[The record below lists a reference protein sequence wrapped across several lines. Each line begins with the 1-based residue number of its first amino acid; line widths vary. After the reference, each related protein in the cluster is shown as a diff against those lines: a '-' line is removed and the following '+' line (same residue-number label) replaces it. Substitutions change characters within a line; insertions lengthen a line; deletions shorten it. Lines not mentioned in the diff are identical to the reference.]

1 MSFFKIGGLTFLL
14 ISSVFSTRAQT
25 QDQKI
30 FFTSKYKIF
39 RVGSDGQNPQT
50 ILEPTLLIPSSV
62 CVDQAGGKI
71 YWSEKGG
78 FIRRSNLDGTQ
89 VEVLYEGSNE
99 IPALALDLPRNQML
113 WVSSYPHRIHRANLD
128 GTNVHEVPLIQ
139 ESAALLDITVDSA
152 AEKIYWAA
160 KDSYPNGHIS
170 RANLD
175 GTNQELL
182 ISSIP
187 NLERFALNPEEN
199 TLYIQSQQGSPSY
212 YDQIQ
217 RVNLNAPNLVTIYQT
232 NQSILDL
239 SIESSTE
246 QIYWVE
252 SGRLRKA
259 NLDGSEMTTLLSLAP
274 QNGYTRTLANSNGT
288 LFLGSAY
295 EISALE
301 TSGANFHSLI
311 KSEVAQPYA
320 LAYDP
325 VTEKV
330 FWADSGF
337 QKIRSCNL
345 DGTEAADV
353 VAITNIYNTQ
363 LGFFSL
369 HLGERRIFWVEY
381 PDFYFTT
388 LQSAEFDG
396 SNVTNHFLIYS
407 NSFQAIE
414 NFTLDSAQNRIF
426 WTKRNSALGR
436 NEFWTGNLD
445 GTNIHFLFSQESE
458 GYDYLRDIEFDPGS
472 QKLYWFSD
480 SFPESL
486 WRASLDG
493 SDMEELFPNQ
503 FGTNLALDLNHNFV
517 YWRSTF
523 DAIFRGNLLDSTVE
537 EILVLGAESCYEC
550 SGLSLEPSSRFVSSV
565 PPACSVDARTPHHV
579 ENEAIRYGWNSFDL
593 QFNFLP
599 AQIPDGMFSLVQLD
613 SNQIAP
619 QIASTSLISPNT
631 VRVSLSSPIQAGAWT
646 CLQDNISGAKACF
659 GYLPG
664 DVNGD
669 GITNPIDILAI
680 INNLNGQIQ
689 PPYPSWQSD
698 INRSGSSEPSDI
710 LGLIDVLNGA
720 GALLPWNGSS
730 LSDCPN

>member
-14 ISSVFSTRAQT
+14 ISGVFPTRAQT
-25 QDQKI
+25 QEQKI
-30 FFTSKYKIF
+30 FFTSKYKIL

-71 YWSEKGG
+71 YWSENAG

-89 VEVLYEGSNE
+89 VEQLYEDDHS
-99 IPALALDLPRNQML
+99 ILSLALDLPRNQML
-113 WVSSYPHRIHRANLD
+113 WISSYENRIHRANLD
-128 GTNVHEVPLIQ
+128 GTNVQDVPLIQ
-139 ESAALLDITVDSA
+139 ESPGYIDLTVDSA
-152 AEKIYWAA
+152 AGKIYWAG

-175 GTNQELL
+175 GSNQELL
-182 ISSIP
+182 IASIP
-187 NLERFALNPEEN
+187 NLEHFALNPEEN
-199 TLYIQSQQGSPSY
+199 TLYIQSQQSSPSY

-217 RVNLNAPNLVTIYQT
+217 RVNLNAPSLVTIYQT

-239 SIESSTE
+239 SIEASTE

-259 NLDGSEMTTLLSLAP
+259 NLDGSEMTTLLSLP
-274 QNGYTRTLANSNGT
+274 GQYTRALANSNGI

-295 EISALE
+295 EISTLE

-311 KSEVAQPYA
+311 KSEIAQPYA

-345 DGTEAADV
+345 DGTEASDV
-353 VAITNIYNTQ
+353 VTVTSTYDT
-363 LGFFSL
+363 LGSFSL
-369 HLGERRIFWVEY
+369 HMGDRRVFWIEY
-381 PDFYFTT
+381 SFFNYATK

-396 SNVTNHFLIYS
+396 SNVTNHFLLYS
-407 NSFQAIE
+407 NSLRAIE
-414 NFTLDSAQNRIF
+414 NFTIDSAQNRIF
-426 WTKRNSALGR
+426 WTKHNYDRNDI
-436 NEFWTGNLD
+436 WTGNLD

-458 GYDYLRDIEFDPGS
+458 GYGYLRDIEFDPGT
-472 QKLYWFSD
+472 QKLYWFNST
-480 SFPESL
+480 FPESL

-503 FGTNLALDLNHNFV
+503 FGTELALDLNQNFV
-517 YWRSTF
+517 YWKGTT
-523 DAIFRGNLLDSTVE
+523 DAIFRGNLLDYTVE
-537 EILVLGAESCYEC
+537 AILVLGEESCYEC
-550 SGLSLEPSSRFVSSV
+550 SGLSLETSSRFVSSV

-599 AQIPDGMFSLVQLD
+599 AQIPAGMFSLAQLD

-619 QIASTSLISPNT
+619 QIATTSLINPNT
-631 VRVSLSSPIQAGAWT
+631 VRVNLSSPIQAGAWT

-669 GITNPIDILAI
+669 GITNPVDILAI

-720 GALLPWNGSS
+720 GALLPWNGTS